1 MTFVTLYS
9 FQAVTWCPAR
19 CYYSEMA
26 QMTMLDDN
34 VEWMDFAFYW
44 YVTEKKISSYS
55 GTRKF
60 VIKGIILI

>member
-44 YVTEKKISSYS
+44 
-55 GTRKF
+55 GQNP
-60 VIKGIILI
+60 